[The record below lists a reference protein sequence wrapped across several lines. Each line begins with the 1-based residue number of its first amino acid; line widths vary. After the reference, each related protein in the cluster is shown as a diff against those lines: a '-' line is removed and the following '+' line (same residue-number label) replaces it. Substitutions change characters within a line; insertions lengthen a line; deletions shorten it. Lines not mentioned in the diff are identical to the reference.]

1 MPNGM
6 DIHEEI
12 RALNLGSQIRQ
23 LRLKKGLTLKDIS
36 LLSGLSKP
44 LLSQIENNI
53 AAPPIAT
60 LLKISKALGVNIGY
74 FFQECQSPDCIVL
87 VRSQDR
93 REVMRRIHE
102 EASSVGYRYE
112 SLAYPKTEKHMEP
125 FLVEI
130 EPRNEKELIFYNH
143 QGEEF
148 LYVLDG
154 EMEFRAA
161 EKVVELKT
169 GDSLYFESHIPH
181 ALRALGGRKA
191 SILAVVYEPR

>member
-1 MPNGM
+1 VG
-6 DIHEEI
+6 IHEEV

-23 LRLKKGLTLKDIS
+23 LRLKKGHTLKDVS
-36 LLSGLSKP
+36 LLTGLSKA

-74 FFQECQSPDCIVL
+74 FFQECQSPDCIVV

-93 REVMRRIHE
+93 HEVMRRIHE

-112 SLAYPKTEKHMEP
+112 ALAYPKTEKHMEP
-125 FLVEI
+125 FIVEI
-130 EPRNEKELIFYNH
+130 EPRKEKDLIFYNH

-154 EMEFRAA
+154 EMEFRAS
-161 EKVVELKT
+161 EKVIRLEK

-181 ALRALGGRKA
+181 ALRGLGGRKA
-191 SILAVVYEPR
+191 IVIAVVYEAR